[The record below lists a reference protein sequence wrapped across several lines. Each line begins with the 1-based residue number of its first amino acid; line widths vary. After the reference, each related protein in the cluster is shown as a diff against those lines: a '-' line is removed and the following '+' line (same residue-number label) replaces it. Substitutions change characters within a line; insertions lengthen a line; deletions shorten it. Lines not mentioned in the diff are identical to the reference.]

1 MRVLPASLA
10 ARRQQGMTL
19 LEILVA
25 LAIMAISL
33 GMIYRATGSNAR
45 SVGDLDRYQYAVQL
59 AQSIM
64 ESRDSVY
71 EGGWNEAGE
80 SNGYQWSVQSAPYKT
95 DVGESPNIPPLHQV
109 HITVSWAEGDRA
121 RSFELDTLR
130 AQRRPPD
137 PRDSGLQP

>member
-1 MRVLPASLA
+1 MFSSP

-64 ESRDSVY
+64 DSRDSVY
-71 EGGWNEAGE
+71 EGGWNASGD
-80 SNGYQWSVQSAPYKT
+80 SNGYQWSVQSAPYPT
-95 DVGESPNIPPLHQV
+95 GIEGPNIPMLFQLHISVAWEQ
-109 HITVSWAEGDRA
+109 GGKP
-121 RSFELDTLR
+121 RSMELDTLR
-130 AQRRPPD
+130 AMRRPPT
-137 PRDSGLQP
+137 PAPNQVR